1 MNTTF
6 GAWFVCG
13 AFLMASSA
21 IAQNSRKPVENTAA
35 IPYRITGVVID
46 SKNAVPITHCH
57 LTAALVP
64 RSNTSVRQFPA
75 RLGTFECDEHGRF
88 SIPLPS
94 AGMWRVT
101 ASAPGYVT
109 QAYDEHEEF
118 SSGVVLTADA
128 PTIDLRF
135 RIAPEAV
142 ITGKVVDEA
151 GEPVRRATV
160 SLLALARAEPDGV
173 QPPARTR
180 GTAMTDDRGAYE
192 FDNLPPGDYRI
203 RVQAQVWYAVAAQ
216 PERPGASEEPAPDPS
231 LDIAYPLTWYPGTS
245 DANEAE
251 TISMKAGD
259 SRMAD
264 LQLHP
269 VPSMHLRILPS
280 AGAMASERRIQPYP
294 MVQRVGSDTNTGF
307 VPVSVRV
314 DSQGVMDIGGLT
326 PGEYEISMQEPGEP
340 RAPALVHVVAGSAQ
354 MVDMNAPSAM
364 ASVSIQVEGVPEA
377 DSVPIGLFDPVT
389 GRNAAR
395 HGVAFLLRHG
405 VMQRRQES
413 NSRVVEVP
421 PGRYQVAV
429 EGRPDLYV
437 TGVTAQSATAA
448 GELVSVPSGS
458 STLVVHVAKGKAA
471 LTGFVTKQGKPL
483 AGAMVVLVP
492 ATLGEPKAINI
503 IRRDQSNT
511 DGSYDLYD
519 VLPGQYILLA
529 IDNGWHV
536 NWRDAATLQRYM
548 MNGVAV
554 DLAPTANVKQD
565 VEAQVP

>member
-1 MNTTF
+1 
-6 GAWFVCG
+6 
-13 AFLMASSA
+13 MAASA
-21 IAQNSRKPVENTAA
+21 TAQNSWKPVENTEA
-35 IPYRITGVVID
+35 IPYRITGVVVG
-46 SKNAVPITHCH
+46 SSNAGPVAHCH

-75 RLGTFECDEHGRF
+75 SLGTLDCDTHGRF

-118 SSGVVLTADA
+118 SSGVVLTPAA
-128 PTIDLRF
+128 PTMDLRF
-135 RIAPEAV
+135 RIPPEGV
-142 ITGKVVDEA
+142 ISGKVVDEA

-160 SLLALARAEPDGV
+160 SLLALAKAGPDGV
-173 QPPARTR
+173 RPPARTR

-216 PERPGASEEPAPDPS
+216 PQRPGASDEPVPDPS
-231 LDIAYPLTWYPGTS
+231 LDVAYPLTWYPGTS
-245 DANEAE
+245 DPNEAE

-259 SRMAD
+259 SRTAA

-269 VPSMHLRILPS
+269 VPSIHLHILPS
-280 AGAMASERRIQPYP
+280 AEAMASGRRVQPYP
-294 MVQRVGSDTNTGF
+294 MVQRVDTDTNTGF

-326 PGEYEISMQEPGEP
+326 PGEYEISMQGPGEP
-340 RAPALVHVVAGSAQ
+340 QAPALVNVVSGSAQ

-364 ASVSIQVEGVPEA
+364 ANVSIQVEGVPEA
-377 DSVPIGLFDPVT
+377 DSVPIGLVDPET

-395 HGVAFLLRHG
+395 RGVAFLLRRG
-405 VMQRRQES
+405 VMQRRQQT

-429 EGRPDLYV
+429 EGRPDLFV

-492 ATLGEPKAINI
+492 VTLGEPKAINI
-503 IRRDQSNT
+503 VRRDQSNT

-529 IDNGWHV
+529 IDDGWQV

-548 MNGVAV
+548 MNGVPV
-554 DLAPTANVKQD
+554 DLAPAANVKQD
-565 VEAQVP
+565 VEAQAP

>member
-1 MNTTF
+1 MRR
-6 GAWFVCG
+6 
-13 AFLMASSA
+13 SSLLRA
-21 IAQNSRKPVENTAA
+21 LAVLGLGVTAA
-35 IPYRITGVVID
+35 MAQPKASAAAVPFRITGVVVGSND
-46 SKNAVPITHCH
+46 GAPVPHCH
-57 LTAALVP
+57 LTATLVP

-75 RLGTFECDEHGRF
+75 PLGTFDCDAHGRF

-118 SSGVVLTADA
+118 SSGVVLTAA
-128 PTIDLRF
+128 VPKIDLRF

-160 SLLALARAEPDGV
+160 SLLALARAGPDGV

-192 FDNLPPGDYRI
+192 FDGLPPGDYRI

-216 PERPGASEEPAPDPS
+216 PQRPGASDEPAPDPS
-231 LDIAYPLTWYPGTS
+231 LDVAYPLTWYPGTS

-251 TISMKAGD
+251 TISLNAGD
-259 SRMAD
+259 SRTAD

-280 AGAMASERRIQPYP
+280 AGFVASGRRVQPYP
-294 MVQRVGSDTNTGF
+294 MVQRVGTDTNTGF

-326 PGEYEISMQEPGEP
+326 PGEYEISMQGPGEP
-340 RAPALVHVVAGSAQ
+340 RAPALVNVVSGSAQ

-364 ASVSIQVEGVPEA
+364 ASVSIEVEGVPEA
-377 DSVPIGLFDPVT
+377 DSVPIGLFDPET

-395 HGVAFLLRHG
+395 RGVAFLLRRG
-405 VMQRRQES
+405 VMHRSQES

-429 EGRPDLYV
+429 EGRPDLFV
-437 TGVTAQSATAA
+437 TGVTAQSASAA
-448 GELVSVPSGS
+448 GELVTVPSGS
-458 STLVVHVAKGKAA
+458 STLVVHVAQGKAA

-492 ATLGEPKAINI
+492 ATLGQAGATNI
-503 IRRDQSNT
+503 VRRDQSNT

-529 IDNGWHV
+529 IDNGWQV

-548 MNGVAV
+548 MNGVPV
-554 DLAPTANVKQD
+554 DLAPASNVKQD
-565 VEAQVP
+565 VDAQAP